1 MEPSWLFSTSSLAGR
16 CPAGASS
23 RNILRNKPGPPQ
35 IEAKQEVFQARTNQ
49 SRSGNVCGSRAAD
62 GPPLTFKSTTRVSL
76 HPHRGCAP
84 RQYSDALRKAEV
96 ARLYA
101 GAREGGTGTR
111 SLTSGGS
118 LKRLSRNRPRLNS
131 ISRAEPL
138 ATVTRLRWFR
148 ENMLAALRL
157 YLPCELTELLASVS
171 CPLFSL
177 EVGRLP
183 PSAAGIS
190 SCLVPKL
197 LPRRG
202 HLGWAG
208 RGTLL
213 SSPCP
218 SSQKGPGRQES
229 PADSPRAEGTLH
241 LQSTAWAHPPFQPG
255 GSRLTWT

>member
-1 MEPSWLFSTSSLAGR
+1 MCAARAPTVHPLLSNQQLASVCTRTVAAPLGSTRTLCGR
-16 CPAGASS
+16 Q
-23 RNILRNKPGPPQ
+23 RWPGC
-35 IEAKQEVFQARTNQ
+35 VR
-49 SRSGNVCGSRAAD
+49 
-62 GPPLTFKSTTRVSL
+62 
-76 HPHRGCAP
+76 
-84 RQYSDALRKAEV
+84 
-96 ARLYA
+96 

-157 YLPCELTELLASVS
+157 YLPCALTELLASVS

-177 EVGRLP
+177 DVGRLP

-229 PADSPRAEGTLH
+229 PADSPRTEGTLH

-255 GSRLTWT
+255 GSRLTWTWADAESPAPPTVPTCQA